1 MSSVLLALALVTQP
15 IGTSTVSEP
24 LCGREM
30 AFSLVGEP
38 GVWMPEYCALNY
50 LKAVQE
56 RDILRSQV
64 LDYAA
69 LVKVRDDS
77 VRTATTALEQAH
89 KTSDRAFDLMYDM
102 SEQLEKE
109 RNPSPFASPLAMYL
123 YGVGTVVLVASMVA
137 VLTLAPN

>member
-1 MSSVLLALALVTQP
+1 MNSVLLALALVAQP
-15 IGTSTVSEP
+15 VGTSTASEP

-50 LKAVQE
+50 LRAVQE
-56 RDILRSQV
+56 RDILRNQV
-64 LDYAA
+64 LDYAD
-69 LVKVRDDS
+69 LVRVRDDS
-77 VRTATTALEQAH
+77 VRTATAALEQAH
-89 KTSDRAFDLMYDM
+89 KTSDRAFDLVNDM
-102 SEQLEKE
+102 ADQLEKE
-109 RNPSPFASPLAMYL
+109 RNPSPFVSPIAMYL